1 MTWYK
6 GRTVEEALAKATG
19 RLKRQ
24 DDPDSPQRRRC
35 EQIQNRAVRAGDEL
49 ARQLE
54 KLEDVERSITRIERE
69 MELGAYAIMTSMIP
83 AARILLT
90 RGRNVRRV
98 ISRIQNPEKL
108 SMGDVAE
115 VGALVGGLGALIV
128 GIRESYG
135 QIPERDALVRQVHLV
150 QRAIEAAN
158 SRFQTEIESFTR
170 SHCHLL
176 LQGRTHGV
184 GRIPLRR

>member
-6 GRTVEEALAKATG
+6 GRTVEEAMAKATG
-19 RLKRQ
+19 RAKRQ
-24 DDPDSPQRRRC
+24 DDPDGPQRRRC
-35 EQIQNRAVRAGDEL
+35 EQIHNRAIRAGDEL

-69 MELGAYAIMTSMIP
+69 MELGAYLIMTSMIP

-90 RGRNVRRV
+90 RGRNIRIV

-108 SMGDVAE
+108 TRGDIAE

-128 GIRESYG
+128 GIRQSYG
-135 QIPERDALVRQVHLV
+135 QFPKKDALVRQAQLV
-150 QRAIEAAN
+150 QRAIEVAN
-158 SRFQTEIESFTR
+158 GRFQTEIESFNR
-170 SHCHLL
+170 SYCDLL
-176 LQGRTHGV
+176 L
-184 GRIPLRR
+184 